1 MWWTTKEYLVII
13 LKLALSFVQHGIGN
27 VLIRFWPGIERPV
40 VEVRQGKVRGVTSEL
55 PNGRKYH
62 YFKGI
67 PYAKPPVGELRF
79 RPPVPLEK
87 FNHPVLNC
95 SSDKGDF
102 VQPHIVINWPVV
114 GSEDG
119 LYLNV
124 YTPGLPTEGDAAKFP
139 VMVYI
144 HGGGLRFGTAS
155 SFIYDPKHIVQRNV
169 IVVTMFYRLGPLGFL
184 SLPSVGISGNMG
196 LKDQRLALQWVQENI
211 ARFGGDADNV
221 TLFGESAGSWSTYL
235 HYLSPNSRKY
245 FHRVICQS
253 GDACT
258 ESSFQ
263 VDPEGKARKLAQLL
277 GCRGA
282 SDQDVLATLM
292 KAPASLLTKLQN
304 EVISPEE
311 RSCAM
316 RFIFRPVIEQNL
328 TEDSI
333 ITQKPEQLLKSFD
346 TLQMP
351 MMSGV
356 TSAEGILGLNLNK
369 YCLDEFNKPGGNWL
383 VPRFMSS
390 QEGLDRKAVSEE
402 VKRFYLGDKEVCWE
416 TINETCALLSDF
428 TFVGT
433 SNLSAEWIAKFQ
445 PNVKHYHYLF
455 NFVGRLNIM
464 KPLFNVGAV
473 DGASHGDDNFYLF
486 SPKVLPECSDESDE
500 AKMRNIFIDVF
511 TNFAKFN
518 DPTPDESTLG
528 FKWKPMAPTQQDSES
543 FDIDCLELNVP
554 PRMIQNPSQERKEF
568 WRAMLKKHTNLL

>member
-1 MWWTTKEYLVII
+1 MWWSTREYLVII
-13 LKLALSFVQHGIGN
+13 LKLALSFVSHGIGN
-27 VLIRFWPGIERPV
+27 VLIRFWPGFERPV

-87 FNHPVLNC
+87 FNQPELNC

-102 VQPHIVINWPVV
+102 VQPHIVLNWPVV

-124 YTPGLPTEGDAAKFP
+124 YTPGLPTEENAAKYP

-184 SLPSVGISGNMG
+184 CLPSVGINGNMG

-211 ARFGGDADNV
+211 AKFGGDADNV

-263 VDPEGKARKLAQLL
+263 IDPEGKARKLAQLL
-277 GCRGA
+277 GCWGS
-282 SDQDVLATLM
+282 SDQEVLDTLM
-292 KAPASLLTKLQN
+292 KAPARTLAKLQN
-304 EVISPEE
+304 DVITPEE
-311 RSCAM
+311 KSCAM
-316 RFIFRPVIEQNL
+316 RFIFRPVIEQKL

-333 ITQKPEQLLKSFD
+333 ITQTPEQLLKSFD

-356 TSAEGILGLNLNK
+356 TSAEGVLALNLNK
-369 YCLDEFNKPGGNWL
+369 YCLEKFSKYAEDWL

-390 QEGLDRKAVSEE
+390 PEGLDRRAIVEE
-402 VKRFYLGDKEVCWE
+402 VKRFYLGDKDVCWA
-416 TINETCALLSDF
+416 TINESCALLSDF

-433 SNLSAEWIAKFQ
+433 SNLSAEWIAKYQ
-445 PNVKHYHYLF
+445 PNVRHYHYLF
-455 NFVGRLNIM
+455 NFVGRMNIM

-486 SPKVLPECSDESDE
+486 SPKVLPELSDASDE

-518 DPTPDESTLG
+518 DPTTDESTLG
-528 FKWKPMAPTQQDSES
+528 FKWTPIASTQRDSES

-554 PRMIQNPSQERKEF
+554 PRMVRNPSQERKEF